1 MTPTPSAPGG
11 TWASSAPLLIC
22 TDLDRTLIPNGA
34 PPESPGARERF
45 AALVGQPG
53 LRLAYVTGRHLEL
66 VQEAMAAYDLPP
78 PDFII
83 TDVGTRILLDREEGW
98 QALDAWTARL
108 APDWGEWGPADIAT
122 LLADLPG
129 LYPQEAE
136 KQGPFKLSYY
146 LPPSRA
152 PGPLLASIRGRLQ
165 ARGLNVNLV
174 HSLDEPRQ
182 LGLLDI
188 LPASASKRHAIE
200 FLLAALGL
208 AGENCVFAGDS
219 GNDLEVLVSPIPAVL
234 VANAAPEV
242 RAQALA
248 MSARAGQGDRLYC
261 ARGGFGGWNGCY
273 AAGILEGIA
282 HYHPGLVV

>member
-1 MTPTPSAPGG
+1 MIPTPSAPSG
-11 TWASSAPLLIC
+11 TWAPSTPLLIC

-78 PDFII
+78 PHFII
-83 TDVGTRILLDREEGW
+83 TDVGTRILMDPAEGW
-98 QALDAWTARL
+98 RALDAWTACL
-108 APDWGEWGPADIAT
+108 APDWGELGPADIAT

-146 LPPSRA
+146 LPPSLA
-152 PGPLLASIRGRLQ
+152 PAPLLASIRGRLQ
-165 ARGLNVNLV
+165 ARGLRVNLV
-174 HSLDEPRQ
+174 HSLDEPRRV
-182 LGLLDI
+182 GLLDI

-200 FLLAALGL
+200 FLLSVLGL
-208 AGENCVFAGDS
+208 TGENCVFAGDS

-234 VANAAPEV
+234 VANATPEV

-248 MSARAGQGDRLYC
+248 MCARAGQGDRLYC

-282 HYHPGLVV
+282 HYHPDLMV

>member
-1 MTPTPSAPGG
+1 MIPTPAAAPGPG
-11 TWASSAPLLIC
+11 TPAAPLLIC

-34 PPESPGARERF
+34 QPESPGVRERF
-45 AALVGQPG
+45 AALVAQPG

-78 PDFII
+78 PDYII
-83 TDVGTRILLDREEGW
+83 TDVGTRILRKGEAGW
-98 QALDAWTARL
+98 QALDAWTAHL
-108 APDWGEWGPADIAT
+108 AADWGELGPADIAT

-129 LYPQEAE
+129 LQTQEAE

-146 LPPSRA
+146 LPLALA

-165 ARGLNVNLV
+165 ARGLRVNLV
-174 HSLDEPRQ
+174 HSLDEPRRV
-182 LGLLDI
+182 GLLDI
-188 LPASASKRHAIE
+188 LHAIE
-200 FLLAALGL
+200 FLLGEVGLGTEECL
-208 AGENCVFAGDS
+208 FAGDS

-242 RAQALA
+242 RARALA
-248 MSARAGQGDRLYC
+248 LSASGGLWDRLYC

-282 HYHPGLVV
+282 HYHPGLVA

>member
-1 MTPTPSAPGG
+1 MIATPAAARGQEGPA
-11 TWASSAPLLIC
+11 APLLIC

-34 PPESPGARERF
+34 QPESPGARQRF
-45 AALVGQPG
+45 AALVAQPG

-66 VQEAMAAYDLPP
+66 VQEAMVAYDLPP

-83 TDVGTRILLDREEGW
+83 TDVGTRILRKGEVGW
-98 QALDAWTARL
+98 QALDAWAARL

-129 LYPQEAE
+129 LQPQEAE
-136 KQGPFKLSYY
+136 KQGPLKLSYY
-146 LPPSRA
+146 LPSALA
-152 PGPLLASIRGRLQ
+152 PGPLLASIQARLQ
-165 ARGLNVNLV
+165 ARGLRVNLV

-188 LPASASKRHAIE
+188 LPARASKRHAIE
-200 FLLAALGL
+200 FLLGEVGLGTEDCL
-208 AGENCVFAGDS
+208 FAGDS

-242 RAQALA
+242 RAR
-248 MSARAGQGDRLYC
+248 ARALSASAGLGDRLYC
-261 ARGGFGGWNGCY
+261 ARGGFAGWNGCY

-282 HYHPGLVV
+282 HYHPGLVA

>member
-1 MTPTPSAPGG
+1 MNPIPAAPSGTRAP
-11 TWASSAPLLIC
+11 SAPLLIC

-34 PPESPGARERF
+34 QPESPGARQRF
-45 AALVGQPG
+45 AALVSQPG
-53 LRLAYVTGRHLEL
+53 LQLAYVTGRHLEL
-66 VQEAMAAYDLPP
+66 VQEAMVAYDLPP

-83 TDVGTRILLDREEGW
+83 TDVGTRILRKGEAGW
-98 QALDAWTARL
+98 QALEAWTARL
-108 APDWGEWGPADIAT
+108 APDWGASGPADIAT

-129 LYPQEAE
+129 PYPQEAE

-146 LPPSRA
+146 LPPA
-152 PGPLLASIRGRLQ
+152 LTPGPLLSSIQTRLQ
-165 ARGLNVNLV
+165 ARGLRVNLV

-188 LPASASKRHAIE
+188 LPARASKRHAIE
-200 FLLAALGL
+200 FLLAGLGL
-208 AGENCVFAGDS
+208 ASENCLFAGDS

-242 RAQALA
+242 RARALA
-248 MSARAGQGDRLYC
+248 LSASAGLGDRLYC

-282 HYHPGLVV
+282 HYHPELVA